1 MKISKHD
8 RNMALIRIPEYQ
20 RDYAVYEELRKQGKT
35 NLYISKFKEIK
46 RKWNVVKP
54 PPIKRFNKQLKE
66 NPPVIF
72 KDESAITVLEKP
84 EEILFYIGE
93 QKVSQD
99 VSKAGKIRF
108 QEDLDDLE
116 LSSSSE
122 KFQPIKTLCGACFST

>member
-54 PPIKRFNKQLKE
+54 PPIKRFKSVKRI
-66 NPPVIF
+66 V
-72 KDESAITVLEKP
+72 
-84 EEILFYIGE
+84 
-93 QKVSQD
+93 VS
-99 VSKAGKIRF
+99 VKNLINS
-108 QEDLDDLE
+108 
-116 LSSSSE
+116 
-122 KFQPIKTLCGACFST
+122 